1 MLSYERIINSST
13 KAFKK
18 RHLILDEEKRQEL
31 VKQCEA
37 RLGYGWGGFQFRLN
51 SNDDFAKALYDAC
64 GTDAVERFESLRKYG
79 YFTTSSSTRSKK
91 NTLIVSETI
100 VVTIEQG
107 ARRRAIPNSWTLVGR
122 DLLVLIEKKSN
133 LLPHLGF
140 EIFHYIA

>member
-37 RLGYGWGGFQFRLN
+37 RLGHRDQTQFGLN
-51 SNDDFAKALYDAC
+51 VKNDFAIALYDAC
-64 GTDAVERFESLRKYG
+64 GTDAVARFESLRQSG
-79 YFTTSSSTRSKK
+79 CFITGCFRPSKS

-100 VVTIEQG
+100 VMTIEKG
-107 ARRRAIPNSWTLVGR
+107 PRRHDFNVE
-122 DLLVLIEKKSN
+122 IEKKTN

-140 EIFHYIA
+140 TIKHYKA